1 MKALVKTKT
10 VLLLITLALSYSLAA
25 CASDPAPQNDPYN
38 DADSQRSRAD
48 KTQDEL
54 SRETK

>member
-1 MKALVKTKT
+1 MKVFVKTNT
-10 VLLLITLALSYSLAA
+10 VLLLTVLALSSSIAG
-25 CASDPAPQNDPYN
+25 CASTPAPESGPYS